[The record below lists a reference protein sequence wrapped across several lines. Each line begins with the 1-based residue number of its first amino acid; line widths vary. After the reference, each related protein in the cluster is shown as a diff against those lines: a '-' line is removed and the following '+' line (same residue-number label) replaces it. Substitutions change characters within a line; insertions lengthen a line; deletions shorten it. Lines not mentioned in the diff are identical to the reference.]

1 MCVSLMYCY
10 NIIYIIHY
18 TYGCDSLTAVRVP
31 KNALR
36 RFVRGSGRG
45 LAEERVRSGDRMS
58 EQLRC
63 VEAARDT
70 SGLRAKVTKFSDRS
84 VMSEYRFHSMT
95 SLLMLFL
102 RFHFMTSLLI
112 LFQIMLFLRF
122 YFMTSLLMLFQFL
135 FLHVMVPHR
144 LYISGTL
151 GVRIRYT
158 GGT

>member
-1 MCVSLMYCY
+1 MYCY

-36 RFVRGSGRG
+36 RFVRGPEGG
-45 LAEERVRSGDRMS
+45 WLRSGS
-58 EQLRC
+58 GQEIVCLSSC
-63 VEAARDT
+63 VVSRRRET
-70 SGLRAKVTKFSDRS
+70 LQGLRAKVTKFSDRS

-122 YFMTSLLMLFQFL
+122 HFMTSLLMLFQFL